1 VKKGT
6 GTSPNSKPKKG
17 RDAYLVA
24 KKNLEAKRAGTL
36 EEDESADVPRPSEDV
51 AVIMEKVCRR
61 VCGGVWVWVWVWV
74 WMWVGG

>member
-1 VKKGT
+1 MKKGT

-61 VCGGVWVWVWVWV
+61 VCGGVWVWV
-74 WMWVGG
+74 